1 MCFIILSKV
10 FPKKIGTTCNIVFY
24 YGYDSLNQAGQYD
37 AMAVKDAN
45 SAAVESTMESVLSL
59 DDGRWP
65 RLAEDTCPTLI
76 NEAREDPFQFVG
88 IRQPSP
94 PPVLAKV
101 QQESTPIPSSKVA
114 DPRPGPA
121 KPSDDGL
128 PSSNSYQHL
137 HVVGV
142 QIFLM
147 FENSYLGEFHYLL
160 FFFKKKLSWSFN
172 LSL

>member
-1 MCFIILSKV
+1 M
-10 FPKKIGTTCNIVFY
+10 FY

-37 AMAVKDAN
+37 AMVVKDAS

-65 RLAEDTCPTLI
+65 RLAEVTCPTLI
-76 NEAREDPFQFVG
+76 NEAREDPFQFGG

-101 QQESTPIPSSKVA
+101 QQQFTPIPSSKVA

-147 FENSYLGEFHYLL
+147 FGNLYLGEIHY
-160 FFFKKKLSWSFN
+160 FFSKINKYS
-172 LSL
+172 